1 MKQRKKYSNHRTKHK
16 SNRRPNRRTKRKSN
30 RRHNRRTNR
39 RTNRRQI
46 RKNMRGGMWE
56 RGTGRRRVEPAVPKA
71 AATKVDCPKCNVQS
85 WDGGA
90 RERELPGGSC
100 EECRGQRAERC
111 TACGHDL
118 CKTCLHATPA
128 PAAAPMLAALQQ
140 VCGMG
145 FPEAAAS
152 AALAASG
159 GSVEQAVESLL
170 SQPQM
175 AVVAPEPAPA
185 AAPMLAALQQVC
197 GMGFPEAAASAAL
210 AASDG
215 SVEQA
220 VWFLSQPQMA
230 VVAPEPAL
238 EVGESVGVVTAP
250 APAPTPFQFTSYP
263 SDTLRSLDKFYAVS
277 PTDPNKYRLN
287 IDKINLISCHG
298 YVRKQ
303 YTRVPK
309 GLTLYLFVPSGKN
322 LQLNRTGGATP
333 DAPEESRGGRP
344 GLSHSLSLEYIR
356 PYTEGGIIQEQDL
369 YFDPVYK
376 PIQKRGPEGT
386 TVTSIPWRIRGLLKG
401 FLPED
406 WRTMDIS
413 ERGRALLSIPGSGDH
428 FEKVMEGGPDSD
440 PYNYMKHKDKYFKH
454 NMDDIIAKVYLAKNA
469 KKPIKLSFVLAKIA
483 EARERDPSISA
494 DWFGGFCRLGDA
506 LNIETLKRCEVEG
519 LPSLPPNFFDSDVSF
534 EGASDELRRQ
544 SSLASK
550 SETANFMNTVN
561 ELVEYSKTKDFPEI
575 GGGKSL
581 LTTIA
586 GKLDSAKP
594 TLEPDEVCFIF
605 QMKQLIKEQEHL

>member
-46 RKNMRGGMWE
+46 RKNMRGGMWARE
-56 RGTGRRRVEPAVPKA
+56 ITREQEDLGLDEDEAMAMALAASLADDAADWEPQPDQAEAAARRRDRRRGEGRRGEPAAPA
-71 AATKVDCPKCNVQS
+71 PAPAPAPAATKVDCPACNAQS

-90 RERELPGGSC
+90 RERDLPGGFC
-100 EECRGQRAERC
+100 EECRGPRAERC
-111 TACGHDL
+111 TACSHDL
-118 CKTCLHATPA
+118 CKTCLYATKAEPA
-128 PAAAPMLAALQQ
+128 
-140 VCGMG
+140 
-145 FPEAAAS
+145 E
-152 AALAASG
+152 
-159 GSVEQAVESLL
+159 
-170 SQPQM
+170 
-175 AVVAPEPAPA
+175 VVA
-185 AAPMLAALQQVC
+185 
-197 GMGFPEAAASAAL
+197 
-210 AASDG
+210 
-215 SVEQA
+215 
-220 VWFLSQPQMA
+220 
-230 VVAPEPAL
+230 
-238 EVGESVGVVTAP
+238 AP

-263 SDTLRSLDKFYAVS
+263 SDTVSLDKFYEVS

-298 YVRKQ
+298 FVRPDG
-303 YTRVPK
+303 YTLVPK
-309 GLTLYLFVPSGKN
+309 GLTLYLFVPEGKA
-322 LQLNRTGGATP
+322 LQLDRKGSGTP
-333 DAPEESRGGRP
+333 LAPVRSSSIRA
-344 GLSHSLSLEYIR
+344 LEYIR

-369 YFDPVYK
+369 FFNPVYRRR
-376 PIQKRGPEGT
+376 QKRGPEGT
-386 TVTSIPWRIRGLLKG
+386 TFTSTPWRIRGLLKG

-406 WRTMDIS
+406 WKTMDIS

-428 FEKVMEGGPDSD
+428 FEKDLEQVGPYSD
-440 PYNYMKHKDKYFKH
+440 PYNHMKHKDRYFEH
-454 NMDDIIAKVYLAKNA
+454 NMDDIIPKEYLAEKA
-469 KKPIKLSFVLAKIA
+469 DLDKPIKLSYVLAKIA
-483 EARERDPSISA
+483 EAREEDPSISA
-494 DWFGGFCRLGDA
+494 DWFGGFCRLHYKGRLGDA

-534 EGASDELRRQ
+534 EGASDELRHQ

-586 GKLDSAKP
+586 RKLDSAEP

>member
-118 CKTCLHATPA
+118 CKTCLHAT
-128 PAAAPMLAALQQ
+128 
-140 VCGMG
+140 
-145 FPEAAAS
+145 
-152 AALAASG
+152 
-159 GSVEQAVESLL
+159 
-170 SQPQM
+170 
-175 AVVAPEPAPA
+175 PAPA

-428 FEKVMEGGPDSD
+428 FEKVMKGGPDSD

-469 KKPIKLSFVLAKIA
+469 KKPIKLSYVLAKIA